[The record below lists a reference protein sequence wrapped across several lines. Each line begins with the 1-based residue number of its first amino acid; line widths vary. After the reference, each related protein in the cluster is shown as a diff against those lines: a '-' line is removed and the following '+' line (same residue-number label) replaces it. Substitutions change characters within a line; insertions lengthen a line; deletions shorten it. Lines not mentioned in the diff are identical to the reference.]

1 MANYTQT
8 VTSMIS
14 YTFTNTSSATPT
26 PSLVPTPTQTPSPVY
41 IPLLNPCPTL
51 NPENPNIIL
60 VQRDYL
66 YGSGMVIL
74 FIFFLNI
81 CYTNWIYGKYS
92 ALKKKPIVVNN
103 NANIV

>member
-14 YTFTNTSSATPT
+14 YTFTNTSTATPT
-26 PSLVPTPTQTPSPVY
+26 PTQTPTQTPSPVY

-81 CYTNWIYGKYS
+81 CYTNWLHGKYS
-92 ALKKKPIVVNN
+92 ALKKKPVITNN
-103 NANIV
+103 SLV